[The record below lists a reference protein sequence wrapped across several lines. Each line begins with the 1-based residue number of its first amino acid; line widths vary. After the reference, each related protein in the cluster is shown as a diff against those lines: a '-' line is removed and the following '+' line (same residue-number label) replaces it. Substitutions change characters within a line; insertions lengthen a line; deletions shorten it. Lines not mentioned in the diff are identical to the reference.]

1 MPTIPQLPLTGSY
14 SPQDELPLAQGTS
27 THSIQLSTLLSGY
40 QPVLTLSSGILLG
53 RCSAGQG
60 PVEPVL
66 PGVGLTLAGG
76 VLASSVPGF
85 LFGTVAPSSGIGAD
99 GDTWL
104 EVSTGELWTRQSGI
118 WHDSGTNVLATE
130 VAARE
135 AALGPL
141 VTLRA
146 TTTGIP
152 PVTLTPDGTAATS
165 ATAMML
171 SNGPCILRLTGAVV
185 AMDLGSDAVIVWD
198 VAVAM
203 RRSVVGGPVAVIG
216 APAISVFSADAS
228 MVGCS
233 LVATSSADQ
242 CLLQG
247 VGLQGR
253 VIDWSA
259 TLLAVHIP

>member
-1 MPTIPQLPLTGSY
+1 MPTIPQLPLTGSF

-40 QPVLTLSSGILLG
+40 QPMLSLSSGSLLG
-53 RCSAGQG
+53 RCSAGTG
-60 PVEPVL
+60 TVEPIM
-66 PGVGLTLAGG
+66 PGMGLALAGG
-76 VLASSVPGF
+76 ILTSSVPGF
-85 LFGTVAPSSGIGAD
+85 LFGALAPSTGAGAD

-104 EVSTGELWTRQSGI
+104 DVSTGELWTRQSGI
-118 WHDSGTNVLATE
+118 WQDSGANLLAPE
-130 VAARE
+130 SAARE

-141 VTLRA
+141 VSLGA
-146 TTTGIP
+146 TTTDTP
-152 PVTLTPDGTAATS
+152 PVTLTPDGTSATS

-171 SNGPCILRLTGAVV
+171 SNGPCVLRLTGAVV
-185 AMDLGSDAVIVWD
+185 AMDRSSNAAIIWD

-203 RRSVVGGPVAVIG
+203 RRSTLGGSVNMMG
-216 APAISVFSADAS
+216 APAISVFSADAG
-228 MVGCS
+228 MAGCS
-233 LVATSSADQ
+233 LIATSTADM